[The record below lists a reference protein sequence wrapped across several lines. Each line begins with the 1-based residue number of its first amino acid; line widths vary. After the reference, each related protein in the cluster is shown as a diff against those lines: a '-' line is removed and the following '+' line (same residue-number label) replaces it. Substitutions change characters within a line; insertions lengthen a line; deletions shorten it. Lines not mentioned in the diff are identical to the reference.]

1 MNMKKKDIYEN
12 AEDAYKAWTDEVVMH
27 QTWAFVRWF
36 YCNHYEDRLEQLR
49 EYERVGIGI
58 GDTAKE
64 IKRLEKAAKKEAK

>member
-1 MNMKKKDIYEN
+1 MNMRKIDVYDT
-12 AEDAYKAWTDEVVMH
+12 AEDAYAVWENECVMH
-27 QTWAFVRWF
+27 QVWAFAKWL
-36 YCNHYEDRLEQLR
+36 YCTHFDDRLEQLR